1 MKLENAVNIEDLHRM
16 AKRRLPKIAFD
27 FIEGGVEDELG
38 ISRNEAAFKRYRLMP
53 RYLVHVN
60 KRDQS
65 AKLFDRV
72 YASPF
77 GISPTGAAG
86 LFRPGADLM
95 LAESAAGANIPF
107 VMSGASTAS
116 MEKAAGVAPTHTW
129 YQLYVARDPKISEDL
144 IRRAR
149 DAGLGTLVLTVDVPV
164 GSKRERNIRN
174 GFGRPLK
181 MTWKTK
187 LEALTHPGWLMEYMR
202 TGTPLIENWAPYA
215 GAGANADQVA
225 DFVAHQMPSIPTWED
240 LEKFRK
246 LWPRHL
252 VVKGILHPDDA
263 RRAADIGVDGII
275 VSNHGGRRPRDDY
288 AGQRGAARRG
298 YPDRAGAGRAL
309 RFLRASDALWR
320 GSRWNSRGAQGD
332 QYSAERD
339 RSHDGA
345 DWLSEP
351 GPARREFPVRW
362 GWSALTHIPYYC
374 CAPSPASRFTSE
386 SRRGWILR
394 FAEADGLQR
403 TEDDASNRLK
413 VVFRRVRR
421 YTLCR
426 T

>member
-38 ISRNEAAFKRYRLMP
+38 ISRNEAAFRRYRLMP
-53 RYLVHVN
+53 RYLVDVN

-174 GFGRPLK
+174 GFSRPLK
-181 MTWKTK
+181 MTWQTK

-275 VSNHGGRRPRDDY
+275 VSNHGGRQLDRAPASLEALPAIRKAVGDRVTIMLDS
-288 AGQRGAARRG
+288 GVRRGADILIALALGARFVFC
-298 YPDRAGAGRAL
+298 GRATL
-309 RFLRASDALWR
+309 Y
-320 GSRWNSRGAQGD
+320 GAAAG
-332 QYSAERD
+332 
-339 RSHDGA
+339 GI
-345 DWLSEP
+345 P
-351 GPARREFPVRW
+351 GVRKAI
-362 GWSALTHIPYYC
+362 S
-374 CAPSPASRFTSE
+374 
-386 SRRGWILR
+386 ILR
-394 FAEADGLQR
+394 SEIDLTMAQIGCPSLDQL
-403 TEDDASNRLK
+403 DASFLCDGDG
-413 VVFRRVRR
+413 VR
-421 YTLCR
+421 
-426 T
+426 

>member
-1 MKLENAVNIEDLHRM
+1 MKLANAVNIEDLHRM

-38 ISRNEAAFKRYRLMP
+38 ISRNEAAFRRYRLMP
-53 RYLVHVN
+53 RYLVDVN

-275 VSNHGGRRPRDDY
+275 VSNHGGRQLDRAPASLEALPAIRKAVGDRVTIMLDS
-288 AGQRGAARRG
+288 GVRRGADILIALALGARFVFC
-298 YPDRAGAGRAL
+298 GRATL
-309 RFLRASDALWR
+309 Y
-320 GSRWNSRGAQGD
+320 GAAAG
-332 QYSAERD
+332 
-339 RSHDGA
+339 GI
-345 DWLSEP
+345 P
-351 GPARREFPVRW
+351 GVRKAI
-362 GWSALTHIPYYC
+362 S
-374 CAPSPASRFTSE
+374 
-386 SRRGWILR
+386 ILR
-394 FAEADGLQR
+394 SEIDLTMAQIGCPSLDQL
-403 TEDDASNRLK
+403 DASFLCDGDG
-413 VVFRRVRR
+413 VR
-421 YTLCR
+421 
-426 T
+426 

>member
-53 RYLVHVN
+53 RYLVDVN

-174 GFGRPLK
+174 GFSRPLK
-181 MTWKTK
+181 MTWQTK

-275 VSNHGGRRPRDDY
+275 VSNHGGRQLDRAPASLEALPAIRKAVGDRVTIMLDS
-288 AGQRGAARRG
+288 GVRRGADILIALALGARFVFC
-298 YPDRAGAGRAL
+298 GRATL
-309 RFLRASDALWR
+309 Y
-320 GSRWNSRGAQGD
+320 GAAAG
-332 QYSAERD
+332 
-339 RSHDGA
+339 GI
-345 DWLSEP
+345 P
-351 GPARREFPVRW
+351 GVRKAI
-362 GWSALTHIPYYC
+362 S
-374 CAPSPASRFTSE
+374 
-386 SRRGWILR
+386 ILR
-394 FAEADGLQR
+394 SEIDLTMAQIGCPSLDQL
-403 TEDDASNRLK
+403 DASFL
-413 VVFRRVRR
+413 VDGDGVH
-421 YTLCR
+421 
-426 T
+426 

>member
-38 ISRNEAAFKRYRLMP
+38 ISRNEAAFRRYRLMP
-53 RYLVHVN
+53 RYLVDVN

-129 YQLYVARDPKISEDL
+129 YQLYIARDPKISEDL

-174 GFGRPLK
+174 GFSRPLK
-181 MTWKTK
+181 MTWQTK

-275 VSNHGGRRPRDDY
+275 VSNHGGRQLDRAPASLEALPAIRKAVGDRVTIMLDS
-288 AGQRGAARRG
+288 GVRRGADILIALALGARFVFC
-298 YPDRAGAGRAL
+298 GRATL
-309 RFLRASDALWR
+309 Y
-320 GSRWNSRGAQGD
+320 GAAAG
-332 QYSAERD
+332 
-339 RSHDGA
+339 GI
-345 DWLSEP
+345 P
-351 GPARREFPVRW
+351 GVRKAI
-362 GWSALTHIPYYC
+362 S
-374 CAPSPASRFTSE
+374 
-386 SRRGWILR
+386 ILR
-394 FAEADGLQR
+394 SEIDLTMAQIGCPSLDQL
-403 TEDDASNRLK
+403 DASFLCDGDG
-413 VVFRRVRR
+413 VR
-421 YTLCR
+421 
-426 T
+426 

>member
-1 MKLENAVNIEDLHRM
+1 MKLANAVNIEDLHRM

-38 ISRNEAAFKRYRLMP
+38 ISRNEAAFRRYRLMP
-53 RYLVHVN
+53 RYLVDVN

-174 GFGRPLK
+174 GFSRPLK
-181 MTWKTK
+181 MTWQTK

-275 VSNHGGRRPRDDY
+275 VSNHGGRQLDRAPASLEALPAIRKAVGDRVTIMLDS
-288 AGQRGAARRG
+288 GVRRGADILIALALGARFVFC
-298 YPDRAGAGRAL
+298 GRATLYGAAAGGIPGVRKAISIL
-309 RFLRASDALWR
+309 RSEIDLTMAQIGCPSLDQLDESFLVD
-320 GSRWNSRGAQGD
+320 G
-332 QYSAERD
+332 
-339 RSHDGA
+339 DGA
-345 DWLSEP
+345 S
-351 GPARREFPVRW
+351 
-362 GWSALTHIPYYC
+362 
-374 CAPSPASRFTSE
+374 
-386 SRRGWILR
+386 
-394 FAEADGLQR
+394 
-403 TEDDASNRLK
+403 
-413 VVFRRVRR
+413 
-421 YTLCR
+421 
-426 T
+426 

>member
-38 ISRNEAAFKRYRLMP
+38 ISRNEAAFRRYRLMP
-53 RYLVHVN
+53 RYLVDVN

-275 VSNHGGRRPRDDY
+275 VSNHGGRQLDRAPASLEALPAIRKAVGDRVTIMLDS
-288 AGQRGAARRG
+288 GVRRGADILIALALGARFVFC
-298 YPDRAGAGRAL
+298 GRATL
-309 RFLRASDALWR
+309 Y
-320 GSRWNSRGAQGD
+320 GAAAG
-332 QYSAERD
+332 
-339 RSHDGA
+339 GI
-345 DWLSEP
+345 P
-351 GPARREFPVRW
+351 GVRKAI
-362 GWSALTHIPYYC
+362 S
-374 CAPSPASRFTSE
+374 
-386 SRRGWILR
+386 ILR
-394 FAEADGLQR
+394 SEIDLTMAQIGCPSLDQL
-403 TEDDASNRLK
+403 DASFL
-413 VVFRRVRR
+413 VDGDGVH
-421 YTLCR
+421 
-426 T
+426 

>member
-38 ISRNEAAFKRYRLMP
+38 ISRNEAAFRRYRLMP
-53 RYLVHVN
+53 RYLVDVN

-129 YQLYVARDPKISEDL
+129 YQLYIARDPKISEDL

-275 VSNHGGRRPRDDY
+275 VSNHGGRQLDRAPASLEALPAIRKAVGDRVTIMLDS
-288 AGQRGAARRG
+288 GVRRGADILIALALGARFVFC
-298 YPDRAGAGRAL
+298 GRATL
-309 RFLRASDALWR
+309 Y
-320 GSRWNSRGAQGD
+320 GAAAG
-332 QYSAERD
+332 
-339 RSHDGA
+339 GI
-345 DWLSEP
+345 P
-351 GPARREFPVRW
+351 GVRKAI
-362 GWSALTHIPYYC
+362 S
-374 CAPSPASRFTSE
+374 
-386 SRRGWILR
+386 ILR
-394 FAEADGLQR
+394 SEIDLTMAQIGCPSLDQL
-403 TEDDASNRLK
+403 DASFLCDGDG
-413 VVFRRVRR
+413 VR
-421 YTLCR
+421 
-426 T
+426 

>member
-38 ISRNEAAFKRYRLMP
+38 ISRNEAAFRRYRLMP
-53 RYLVHVN
+53 RYLVDVN

-174 GFGRPLK
+174 GFSRPLK
-181 MTWKTK
+181 MTWQTK
-187 LEALTHPGWLMEYMR
+187 LEALTHPGWLLEYMR

-275 VSNHGGRRPRDDY
+275 VSNHGGRQLDRAPASLEALPAIRKAVGDRVTIMLDS
-288 AGQRGAARRG
+288 GVRRGADILIALALGARFVFC
-298 YPDRAGAGRAL
+298 GRATL
-309 RFLRASDALWR
+309 Y
-320 GSRWNSRGAQGD
+320 GAAAG
-332 QYSAERD
+332 
-339 RSHDGA
+339 GI
-345 DWLSEP
+345 P
-351 GPARREFPVRW
+351 GVRKAI
-362 GWSALTHIPYYC
+362 S
-374 CAPSPASRFTSE
+374 
-386 SRRGWILR
+386 ILR
-394 FAEADGLQR
+394 SEIDLTMAQIGCPSLDQLDESFLVDGDG
-403 TEDDASNRLK
+403 TS
-413 VVFRRVRR
+413 
-421 YTLCR
+421 
-426 T
+426 

>member
-38 ISRNEAAFKRYRLMP
+38 ISRNEAAFRRYRLMP
-53 RYLVHVN
+53 RYLVDVN

-144 IRRAR
+144 IRRAS

-164 GSKRERNIRN
+164 SSKRERNIRN
-174 GFGRPLK
+174 GFSRPLK

-202 TGTPLIENWAPYA
+202 TGTPLMENWAPYA
-215 GAGANADQVA
+215 APGADADQVA

-275 VSNHGGRRPRDDY
+275 VSNHGGRQLDRAPASLEALPAISKAVGDRVTIMLDS
-288 AGQRGAARRG
+288 GVRRGADILIALALGARFVFC
-298 YPDRAGAGRAL
+298 GRATLYGAAAGGIPGVRKAISIL
-309 RFLRASDALWR
+309 RNEIDLTMAQIGCPSLDQLDASFLCD
-320 GSRWNSRGAQGD
+320 G
-332 QYSAERD
+332 
-339 RSHDGA
+339 DGA
-345 DWLSEP
+345 S
-351 GPARREFPVRW
+351 
-362 GWSALTHIPYYC
+362 
-374 CAPSPASRFTSE
+374 
-386 SRRGWILR
+386 
-394 FAEADGLQR
+394 
-403 TEDDASNRLK
+403 
-413 VVFRRVRR
+413 
-421 YTLCR
+421 
-426 T
+426 

>member
-1 MKLENAVNIEDLHRM
+1 MKLEHAVNIEDLHRM

-38 ISRNEAAFKRYRLMP
+38 ISRNEAAFRRYRLMP
-53 RYLVHVN
+53 RYLVDVN

-275 VSNHGGRRPRDDY
+275 VSNHGGRQLDRAPASLEALPAIRKAVGDRVTIMLDS
-288 AGQRGAARRG
+288 GVRRGADILIALALGARFVFC
-298 YPDRAGAGRAL
+298 GRATL
-309 RFLRASDALWR
+309 Y
-320 GSRWNSRGAQGD
+320 GAAAAGI
-332 QYSAERD
+332 
-339 RSHDGA
+339 
-345 DWLSEP
+345 P
-351 GPARREFPVRW
+351 GVRKAI
-362 GWSALTHIPYYC
+362 S
-374 CAPSPASRFTSE
+374 
-386 SRRGWILR
+386 ILR
-394 FAEADGLQR
+394 
-403 TEDDASNRLK
+403 TEIDLTMAQIGCPSLDQLDAS
-413 VVFRRVRR
+413 F
-421 YTLCR
+421 LCDGDGVN
-426 T
+426 